1 MYHTYVKWKSSVLSE
16 NISSSFFH
24 CILIVLVIWSLYLS
38 FVQKIFN
45 FINYPSNPLFYHT
58 YVRLKSSVL
67 SENVSNSFFR
77 CILIA
82 YLWLSLYLSVFS
94 KKCKF
99 ISVILC
105 NPHFYHAYFTWK
117 SSVLS
122 ENISTSLFN
131 CLLIVFVCRS
141 LYLSVFT
148 NKSSILSIISCN
160 PQFSHT
166 YVRWRS
172 SLHKC
177 ILFLFQ

>member
-1 MYHTYVKWKSSVLSE
+1 MIHILYKNFSSTRKFIHFPFQLCDNSIWMPIIISVSFSRKSKILSV
-16 NISSSFFH
+16 
-24 CILIVLVIWSLYLS
+24 VLY
-38 FVQKIFN
+38 
-45 FINYPSNPLFYHT
+45 NPQFYHE
-58 YVRLKSSVL
+58 Y
-67 SENVSNSFFR
+67 FR
-77 CILIA
+77 
-82 YLWLSLYLSVFS
+82 W
-94 KKCKF
+94 
-99 ISVILC
+99 
-105 NPHFYHAYFTWK
+105 T

-172 SLHKC
+172 SVLYINVSSSFFNNTVVVFVCLSC
-177 ILFLFQ
+177 IWGFFQYIFNFINYLMLSWI